1 VSQVRRLD
9 CAAVADLAP
18 LFVLGALPDDEAA
31 AVRDHLATC
40 PEAHAE
46 VQELGGVAA
55 YLAELPEPVEPSA
68 GLKGRLMAAVEADLG
83 ERRLAGG
90 PASGTAPAP
99 EALAAVR
106 ERRRATLSW
115 QFALQAAAVLLIGV
129 LAGWNLLLLG
139 QASSAEQRAALLR
152 QAVAVAGQ
160 PGAQVASVSGT
171 DVQPAARGFVVL
183 SPGGGTGYLVV
194 DGLAAAPA
202 GKVYQAWYV
211 ANDVARSAGLVTTA
225 DGLGILPLSTDQPVQ
240 VVALTVEPAGGSDQP
255 TSPIVALGRVGG

>member
-1 VSQVRRLD
+1 MSQVRRLD

-68 GLKGRLMAAVEADLG
+68 DLKGRLMTAVEADLAQ
-83 ERRLAGG
+83 RRLT
-90 PASGTAPAP
+90 ASAPMPAP
-99 EALAAVR
+99 TPISLAAER
-106 ERRRATLSW
+106 ERRRPIVTWRS
-115 QFALQAAAVLLIGV
+115 ALQAAAVLLIGV

-160 PGAQVASVSGT
+160 PGAQVAGISGT

-194 DGLAAAPA
+194 DGLAAAPT

-211 ANDVARSAGLVTTA
+211 ADDVARSAGLVTTA

-240 VVALTVEPAGGSDQP
+240 VVALTVEPAGGSEQP